1 MEHSDEKDNR
11 YNCYSSK
18 QRKIAATGLGGAAL
32 RLAADYIRRFAVY
45 IVYNRVQNTVV
56 QKGTTAATKNTDKM
70 APASTEGPDSISESW
85 KQKTFV
91 VLSAG
96 KCVSF

>member
-1 MEHSDEKDNR
+1 MERSDEKDNR

-32 RLAADYIRRFAVY
+32 RLAADYISRFAVY
-45 IVYNRVQNTVV
+45 IVYNRVQNTAVV
-56 QKGTTAATKNTDKM
+56 QKGTTAATKNTDNM
-70 APASTEGPDSISESW
+70 APASTEGPDSISESC

-91 VLSAG
+91 VFIVWG
-96 KCVSF
+96 